1 MNIFMG
7 FKGKNNNSSIIAQ
20 ALAEN
25 YGHCLLLTNSFYGV
39 QKDIENIAGVYQAA
53 FLFGIDK
60 TLRNEIRIETIAQK
74 NSENFRTK
82 IDFQKLSG
90 RFEAAGILCT
100 ISDSP
105 TFYLC
110 NEAYWYALQ
119 KFKGNAIL
127 IHIPT
132 IKNGDENFAENI
144 KKAFA

>member
-1 MNIFMG
+1 MNIFIG

-20 ALAEN
+20 TLAEN

-39 QKDIENIAGVYQAA
+39 QKGIEDIADVYQTA

-60 TLRNEIRIETIAQK
+60 TLRNEICIETIAQK
-74 NSENFRTK
+74 SSEKYRTK
-82 IDFQKLSG
+82 IDFQKLS
-90 RFEAAGILCT
+90 RCFEAAGILCT

-110 NEAYWYALQ
+110 NEAYWFALQ

-132 IKNGDENFAENI
+132 IKNADENFAENI
-144 KKAFA
+144 KKAFV

>member
-7 FKGKNNNSSIIAQ
+7 FKGKNNNSSLIAQ
-20 ALAEN
+20 TLAEN
-25 YGHCLLLTNSFYGV
+25 YGHCLLLTNSFCGL
-39 QKDIENIAGVYQAA
+39 QKDIEEVADAYQAA

-74 NSENFRTK
+74 NSGKCRTK

-90 RFEAAGILCT
+90 RFDAAGIKYSVSST
-100 ISDSP
+100 P

-110 NEAYWYALQ
+110 NEAYWFALQ

-132 IKNGDENFAENI
+132 VKNADENFAENI
-144 KKAFA
+144 KQAFA

>member
-39 QKDIENIAGVYQAA
+39 QKDIEDIAGVYQAA

-90 RFEAAGILCT
+90 HFEAAGILCT

-132 IKNGDENFAENI
+132 IKNADESFAENI

>member
-1 MNIFMG
+1 MNIFIG

-20 ALAEN
+20 TLAEN

-39 QKDIENIAGVYQAA
+39 QKDIEDIADVYQTA

-74 NSENFRTK
+74 SSEKYRTK

-110 NEAYWYALQ
+110 NEAYWFALQ

-132 IKNGDENFAENI
+132 IKNADENFAENI
-144 KKAFA
+144 KKAFV